1 MKLNEENIPHS
12 EVKDKKRFIRF
23 RSLGDGYTEE
33 NIVAAI
39 LGKDK
44 KPELIKPQK
53 LNLLIDIQEK
63 DYQ

>member
-12 EVKDKKRFIRF
+12 EVKDKKLIRF

-63 DYQ
+63 IISK